1 MNKRQKHEA
10 EIRYRL
16 SAYLDAVKAKEEA
29 THRRNSAEEA
39 YDKALAALLEDV
51 QA

>member
-16 SAYLDAVKAKEEA
+16 SAYLDAVKATAEA
-29 THRRNSAEEA
+29 TNRRNQAEDA
-39 YDKALAALLEDV
+39 YDKALAALLEEV

>member
-16 SAYLDAVKAKEEA
+16 SAYLDAVKATAEA
-29 THRRNSAEEA
+29 TNRRNQAEDA